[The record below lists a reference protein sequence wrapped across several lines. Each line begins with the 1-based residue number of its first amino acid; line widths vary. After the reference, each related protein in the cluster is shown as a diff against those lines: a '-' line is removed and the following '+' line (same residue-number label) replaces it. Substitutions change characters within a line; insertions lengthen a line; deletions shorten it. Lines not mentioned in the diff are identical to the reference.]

1 MKDRLVSTAVLRD
14 RRDKI
19 REDIEAQRAV
29 RADTDPF
36 FKVTEWLLAEW
47 EAAEKDAAREYVS
60 TAEASRLTG
69 WSDQTLRIKAHKVR
83 GGEDP
88 GEGWEG
94 LLVRST
100 GSEWAFCVA
109 TIPVKNTKVA

>member
-1 MKDRLVSTAVLRD
+1 MKDRLVSTAVLRE
-14 RRDKI
+14 RRDRI
-19 REDIEAQRAV
+19 REEIEGQRAV
-29 RADTDPF
+29 RADADPF
-36 FKVTEWLLAEW
+36 FKICEWLLAEW
-47 EAAEKDAAREYVS
+47 EVAERDAAREYVS

-100 GSEWAFCVA
+100 GSEWAFCVSS
-109 TIPVKNTKVA
+109 IPVKNTKVA